1 MITFDSHLDALEINL
16 EVEHLISF
24 LKVMD
29 GRWNDK
35 IYGGR
40 ILQEVEKWGEYTEVK
55 KEIGEVTFAA
65 EGHGSM
71 STPSPLGD
79 LLAPSITNTFIG

>member
-35 IYGGR
+35 IY
-40 ILQEVEKWGEYTEVK
+40 EVEKWGEYTEVK
-55 KEIGEVTFAA
+55 KEIGEFTFAA
-65 EGHGSM
+65 EGRGSM
-71 STPSPLGD
+71 STPPPSGSYWHLPLRIH
-79 LLAPSITNTFIG
+79 L

>member
-16 EVEHLISF
+16 DVEHLISF
-24 LKVMD
+24 LKGMD

-35 IYGGR
+35 IDGGR
-40 ILQEVEKWGEYTEVK
+40 ILQEVEKWGEYSEVK
-55 KEIGEVTFAA
+55 KEIGEFTFAA

-71 STPSPLGD
+71 STPSPLRK
-79 LLAPSITNTFIG
+79 LLAPPITNTFIS

>member
-35 IYGGR
+35 IYGEG
-40 ILQEVEKWGEYTEVK
+40 YFK
-55 KEIGEVTFAA
+55 K
-65 EGHGSM
+65 
-71 STPSPLGD
+71 
-79 LLAPSITNTFIG
+79 